1 MAYLPYDP
9 GDDVTEL
16 SPAVTQFTNNPALRA
31 ITGGKG
37 DTEGFGGPAWEY
49 FPNINQRND
58 PSVMAATGSD
68 RKEVAFSG
76 GGGYSGDPGQMGPAI
91 AFAQKQEDKYSASI
105 ARREKEEKEQEEVY
119 ADAKAREEREK
130 QEIANSP
137 HEKYDPAGFSE
148 AVLEGIVKSGG
159 VNPFTFDV
167 PKYADKLN
175 QRSEQEAYKIAA
187 PGKKWGVHDLT
198 KSEMSM
204 YWKLLGDKKTEN
216 INRAKDMRIR
226 AQTIYDKNMEDYDK
240 KWQYD
245 EGLRKEARVKKEKE
259 EAKAENLR
267 RYKIAQDRLD
277 KEKPN
282 DFDKKTDFIRDR
294 FGPNSLEMVNHMLGK
309 KQGDGKKSGQNYLL
323 EDKSIVTSFDGGRTF
338 KSKDGKPSPMPFNA
352 VKVTAT
358 IGGQDL
364 SMLKA
369 QKTAEKEQKITREM
383 AAKDV
388 AKIAKSGTGP
398 YNMLA
403 AAFDAIAGGMGIDL
417 VLGKEGFFT
426 ETQENRQV
434 LRTIKQIGKAA
445 LMNSSRGAIW
455 EQQRIDR
462 LFPDPDRFWRNPRT
476 EMKKFETLREMLS
489 IERAFNNEAIIA
501 AVTPKEVSDL
511 RKSNV
516 DIDRLLALIKQGA
529 PQNEGITPKRKM
541 LLNKYPPKG

>member
-16 SPAVTQFTNNPALRA
+16 SPAVTQFTNNPAMVA
-31 ITGGKG
+31 ITKKVRQFT
-37 DTEGFGGPAWEY
+37 DDPNKSNDPDWEY
-49 FPNINQRND
+49 LPNISQRND
-58 PSVMAATGSD
+58 PGTMAATGGD
-68 RKEVAFSG
+68 NRAEAAVG
-76 GGGYSGDPGQMGPAI
+76 GYGYSGDPDQMGPAI
-91 AFAQKQEDKYSASI
+91 DFMKRMEDTYGDSI
-105 ARREKEEKEQEEVY
+105 
-119 ADAKAREEREK
+119 AREEREK

-137 HEKYDPAGFSE
+137 SETYDPVGFRQAIVESLKYDPMKIDVVKEVDAKYGQVEQQIFSQM
-148 AVLEGIVKSGG
+148 
-159 VNPFTFDV
+159 F
-167 PKYADKLN
+167 
-175 QRSEQEAYKIAA
+175 
-187 PGKKWGVHDLT
+187 PGKRWGKSSLT
-198 KSEMSM
+198 
-204 YWKLLGDKKTEN
+204 
-216 INRAKDMRIR
+216 AKEYSV
-226 AQTIYDKNMEDYDK
+226 YDKARKDSYVMLHNEVQGKVDRGNDIIKQNLEMYDK
-240 KWQYD
+240 EFKYKN
-245 EGLRKEARVKKEKE
+245 EIRKEAGRKKEKE
-259 EAKAENLR
+259 EEKAENLR